1 MTIPNTP
8 FFYMA
13 GGFLLGMFVMYNAFS
28 LRTNV
33 YMSHLQRRA
42 DPPNKVLMF
51 GNPGIVLRA
60 IYQEQTS
67 VIKIYLIKG
76 RLLIYLN
83 DKLIPPPITAKNVF
97 PTGLVNTLQQKVS
110 RQGMV

>member
-1 MTIPNTP
+1 MAIPNTP

-13 GGFLLGMFVMYNAFS
+13 GGFLLGMFFMYNAFS

-51 GNPGIVLRA
+51 GNPGIVLCA
-60 IYQEQTS
+60 IYQQQL
-67 VIKIYLIKG
+67 V
-76 RLLIYLN
+76 
-83 DKLIPPPITAKNVF
+83 KLKFINLRA
-97 PTGLVNTLQQKVS
+97 
-110 RQGMV
+110 RC